1 MYGVLRIL
9 YFFIAYRKSLGCKLS
24 WKCLDWDK
32 INLIPSD
39 QVPPTPWLTEA
50 VCLRQLESTA
60 DLPRSVSATSHL
72 RDPSCCAR
80 GRMIHLPLQ
89 ACRSVQP
96 DQTHSLR
103 AAFEEKQTAS
113 IQSFSYQMLGYPA
126 DKRTLS
132 LLFWHTSNKPG
143 EVITSW
149 ALEVVPAS
157 KSLCKAGEFL
167 LVVLEGM
174 IWTLT

>member
-60 DLPRSVSATSHL
+60 DLLRSVSATSHTLETL
-72 RDPSCCAR
+72 RAVPEEGWSTFHSRRAGQFSLIKLIPLGQLLKKNKLPASSPFLIKCRGIQQIKGPSLYCSD
-80 GRMIHLPLQ
+80 IHQINLVRWSPPELWRLFLQ
-89 ACRSVQP
+89 A
-96 DQTHSLR
+96 R
-103 AAFEEKQTAS
+103 AFV
-113 IQSFSYQMLGYPA
+113 
-126 DKRTLS
+126 R
-132 LLFWHTSNKPG
+132 
-143 EVITSW
+143 
-149 ALEVVPAS
+149 LENF
-157 KSLCKAGEFL
+157 C
-167 LVVLEGM
+167 
-174 IWTLT
+174 